1 MILTSCFCTCCT
13 KIGSRDFPFACKL
26 WHQNLFSLEYRVIH
40 GPREMERVVLCWK
53 RKRNGCEIF
62 IHSGNR
68 NGKNQIETLK
78 YDWLSPRFCSNCV

>member
-40 GPREMERVVLCWK
+40 GPREMERVVWC
-53 RKRNGCEIF
+53 CV
-62 IHSGNR
+62 
-68 NGKNQIETLK
+68 GKGKGKEMVVRFLFSLGIGMEKTKLK
-78 YDWLSPRFCSNCV
+78 L